1 MLESKPTWP
10 VGNFR
15 ERAGPGT
22 TPLER
27 QVFPMNLDFEALIRA
42 NFRFG
47 RM

>member
-22 TPLER
+22 PPWKGR
-27 QVFPMNLDFEALIRA
+27 FSPMNLDFEALIRA

>member
-1 MLESKPTWP
+1 MLESKPTWT
-10 VGNFR
+10 VGNFSTPT
-15 ERAGPGT
+15 GPGA